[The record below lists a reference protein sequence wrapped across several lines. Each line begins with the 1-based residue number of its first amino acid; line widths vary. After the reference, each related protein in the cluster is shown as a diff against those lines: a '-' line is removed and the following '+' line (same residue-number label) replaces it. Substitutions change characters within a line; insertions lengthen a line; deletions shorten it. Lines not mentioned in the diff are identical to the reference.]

1 MGVDKITVHDNSAV
15 AEMRAE
21 AQKIV
26 MLLNVL
32 QTKTDA
38 LQTDV
43 TQIKKDVKPTA
54 EPIS

>member
-15 AEMRAE
+15 AAVKKSGEKLE
-21 AQKIV
+21 AKI
-26 MLLNVL
+26 
-32 QTKTDA
+32 DA

-54 EPIS
+54 IP